1 MKPRPNIILFLTDD
15 QRFDTIHALG
25 NPQINTPSMDWLVEN
40 GTAFTNAYIM
50 GGTSGAVCMPSR
62 AMLWTGRTL
71 FHIQEQGQEIPAGH
85 TLLGESLRAAGY
97 ATFGTG
103 KWHNGPRAYA
113 RGFAAGAEIFFG
125 GMDDHWNV
133 PACDYDPTG
142 EYGQRIHQTIDF
154 VVQRV
159 VQKPADHITAG
170 KHSSELFADA
180 AIDFILRQQGG
191 GPFFAYV
198 GFMAPHDPRTAPIEY
213 LAEYDPAEMELP
225 SNFMPYHPFENGE
238 MQVRDELLAPL
249 PRTPA
254 VIRRQLA
261 AYYGTITHLDVQ
273 IGRVLDALR
282 TTRQLDNTII
292 VLAGDNGLALGQHG
306 LMGKQSLY
314 EHSIHV
320 PLLLCGPGIPAG
332 ERRAAFAY
340 LSDIYPTLCELAGIR
355 IPRSVEGHSLAPA
368 LADANKPIRDRMG
381 FAYRHLMRAV
391 RDERYKLI
399 EYVLNGARVTQLFDL
414 QEDPWETV
422 DLSAD
427 PAHHGELVRLRR
439 ELARW
444 RDEWG
449 DTQPRMGKVFW
460 DEYGS
465 H

>member
-25 NPQINTPSMDWLVEN
+25 NPQINTPNMDWLVEH
-40 GTAFTNAYIM
+40 GVAFTNAYIM

-62 AMLWTGRTL
+62 AMLWTGRSL

-85 TLLGESLRAAGY
+85 TLLGERLRAAGY

-103 KWHNGPRAYA
+103 KWHNGPAAYA
-113 RGFAAGAEIFFG
+113 RCFGHGAEIFFG

-133 PACDYDPTG
+133 PACAFDPTG
-142 EYGQRIHQTIDF
+142 RYEQRIHQTVDF
-154 VVQRV
+154 VSQRV
-159 VQKPADHITAG
+159 VEKPADHITAG

-180 AIDFILRQQGG
+180 AIDFILGRQDDT
-191 GPFFAYV
+191 PLFAYV

-213 LAEYDPAEMELP
+213 LAEYDPAEIELP
-225 SNFMPYHPFENGE
+225 PNFMPHHPFENGD
-238 MQVRDELLAPL
+238 MQVRDELLAPM
-249 PRTPA
+249 PRTPVA
-254 VIRRQLA
+254 IRRQLA

-282 TTRQLDNTII
+282 QAGQLDNTII

-320 PLLLCGPGIPAG
+320 PLLMAGPGIPRG

-340 LSDIYPTLCELAGIR
+340 LSDIYPTLCDLAGIR
-355 IPRSVEGHSLAPA
+355 VPRSVEGQSLTPSLAGP
-368 LADANKPIRDRMG
+368 NERMREHML

-399 EYVLNGARVTQLFDL
+399 EYVLNGARVTQLYDL

-422 DLSAD
+422 DLSWSPD
-427 PAHHGELVRLRR
+427 HHEVLVRLRR
-439 ELARW
+439 KLAAW

-449 DTQPRMGKVFW
+449 DTQPGMGKVFW
-460 DEYGS
+460 GEYGS